1 MFLYRNQR
9 SDVAFEQ
16 SEAWL
21 PGLQAQV
28 VQLAQQLTSQSGSAQ
43 SGRGAA
49 VSGSPSTP
57 LSAFP
62 SALVLEELEELAA
75 TLSVCAAGEDEE
87 GAAATESKQGAG
99 RVERGWT
106 ARCLVEVGFSY
117 GALVESYMEIFDRWA
132 GKAPEKLL
140 HLLSSTVFA
149 LLQWTRHAA
158 E

>member
-1 MFLYRNQR
+1 
-9 SDVAFEQ
+9 VAFEQ
-16 SEAWL
+16 AEAWL

-28 VQLAQQLTSQSGSAQ
+28 VQLAQQLTAQGSGAPA
-43 SGRGAA
+43 GRGAA
-49 VSGSPSTP
+49 VSGSPSSP
-57 LSAFP
+57 VGAFP

-75 TLSVCAAGEDEE
+75 TLSVCAAAEED
-87 GAAATESKQGAG
+87 GSAATESKQGAAPT
-99 RVERGWT
+99 ERGWT
-106 ARCLVEVGFSY
+106 ARCLVEIGFSY
-117 GALVESYMEIFDRWA
+117 GTLVESYMEIFDHWA